1 MDIIT
6 KPITS
11 IYNSIFSN
19 IGSTEDNGSSFINN
33 VDNILSYFGLSF
45 TSQENDSIKK
55 IDRFFK
61 ILIGIYVLY
70 FGLTYKQSTFKQS
83 STEIT
88 FLIIGIFVM
97 RSFLVYILIDYKPL
111 NETNEKNI
119 IYEIVLNEFKFTPP
133 EIKIKRNDIVR
144 FINIDN
150 VRHSITF
157 TDERIDNTPILKSGD
172 SFMIRFKDIG
182 EYQFKSIYTESN
194 SIGKVIVE

>member
-6 KPITS
+6 IPIST

-19 IGSTEDNGSSFINN
+19 IGTPTDGNTVISS

-45 TSQENDSIKK
+45 SSQSNESITK

-61 ILIGIYVLY
+61 ILIGIYILY
-70 FGLTYKQSTFKQS
+70 FGLTYKESSFKKA

-88 FLIIGIFVM
+88 FLIFGIFLM
-97 RSFLVYILIDYKPL
+97 RSFLVYILVDYKPD
-111 NETNEKNI
+111 TQIKQKNI
-119 IYEIVLNEFKFTPP
+119 IHEIILNEFKFQPV

-144 FINIDN
+144 FINMDD
-150 VRHSITF
+150 VRHSISF
-157 TDERIDNTPILKSGD
+157 MDERIDNTPILKQGD
-172 SFMIRFKDIG
+172 SFMIRFKDLG

-194 SIGKVIVE
+194 SVGKVIVEE